1 MIDGVKLHEDTKSK
15 LEIYARENKKFLVKP
30 FILVVAKNTEHS
42 KILLDFIKSEDFFDG
57 RYADK
62 VIEINSALRGAEKDS
77 NIEQLLSLESPE
89 NKIEIVIHVNMLK
102 EGWDVTNLYTI
113 VPLRTSASET
123 LTEQTIGRGLRLPYG
138 ERTGVDE
145 VDRLSIVSHEKY
157 AEIIN
162 LANDE
167 NSLVRKVYFI
177 EEENFDDGAEKE
189 IVESKSKFETFTQ
202 SENFI
207 SEIATDINHEK
218 NFEIAEF
225 VAKKSVQTVENLNR
239 QVKNLDAINDSN
251 TKKFLTDSIAV
262 ETVTNFPTVNKNEI
276 KTAVQK
282 SVELCVKNLTENII
296 PIPRAVIQPSV
307 TVKQKFQ
314 KFKLDTKNICWQP
327 ADESLLGTELIG
339 GKNFEI
345 ESDIEKN
352 ISAEKITAEIVQQI
366 TSHDNIDYAESSKL
380 IFALIEDARNF
391 FKSYLSEV
399 DAEKVM
405 RDRQKSLAEE
415 IYRQINANFYHE
427 EISFTAE
434 KILPFVRIEQS
445 YFSKNKS
452 DKIYNLDANLSDS
465 EVPTKIFQG
474 CKKSCH
480 IFQKFDSN
488 TERIFARILERDSDV
503 LKWLRPATKQFDIFY
518 QNSSRYEP
526 DFVVETADKIFL
538 VEVKKKS
545 ELQTEDVKLKAS
557 AAKIYCETAT
567 DFNKKNGGK
576 HWEYI
581 LLPHDEV
588 KLNYSFKYLLKNKF
602 QNF

>member
-1 MIDGVKLHEDTKSK
+1 M
-15 LEIYARENKKFLVKP
+15 
-30 FILVVAKNTEHS
+30 
-42 KILLDFIKSEDFFDG
+42 
-57 RYADK
+57 
-62 VIEINSALRGAEKDS
+62 
-77 NIEQLLSLESPE
+77 
-89 NKIEIVIHVNMLK
+89 
-102 EGWDVTNLYTI
+102 
-113 VPLRTSASET
+113 
-123 LTEQTIGRGLRLPYG
+123 
-138 ERTGVDE
+138 
-145 VDRLSIVSHEKY
+145 
-157 AEIIN
+157 
-162 LANDE
+162 
-167 NSLVRKVYFI
+167 
-177 EEENFDDGAEKE
+177 
-189 IVESKSKFETFTQ
+189 
-202 SENFI
+202 
-207 SEIATDINHEK
+207 
-218 NFEIAEF
+218 
-225 VAKKSVQTVENLNR
+225 
-239 QVKNLDAINDSN
+239 
-251 TKKFLTDSIAV
+251 
-262 ETVTNFPTVNKNEI
+262 NKNEI

-366 TSHDNIDYAESSKL
+366 TSHDNIDYAESAEL

-391 FKSYLSEV
+391 FKTYLSE
-399 DAEKVM
+399 DEIKKLM
-405 RDRQKSLAEE
+405 RDRQKSLADE

-452 DKIYNLDANLSDS
+452 DKIYNLDANLPDS

-480 IFQKFDSN
+480 IFHKFDSN

-503 LKWLRPATKQFDIFY
+503 LKWLRPAAKQFDIFY

-581 LLPHDEV
+581 LLSHDEV
-588 KLNYSFKYLLKNKF
+588 KLNFGFYYLVANSVH
-602 QNF
+602 